1 MKLSWNRK
9 VNFVRLLDRSIS
21 ICSNFSDKSI
31 SMNRSQNSF
40 WYFLPFE
47 KSVISPEREKNNER
61 NNKSLFSPPP
71 SLSLSLSF
79 SFSLSLS
86 LPISFLDNHQ
96 PEAENSLYVGTA
108 AFNLVLESIFC
119 PPTSKTYSV
128 VEMVDSV
135 EEYLWCWWAS
145 LSLVGFALRLT
156 Q

>member
-1 MKLSWNRK
+1 MKLSWDWK
-9 VNFVRLLDRSIS
+9 VNFVRLSHKSIS

-40 WYFLPFE
+40 WYFLLFE

-61 NNKSLFSPPP
+61 NNKSLFLPLPP
-71 SLSLSLSF
+71 SLSFFFFLP
-79 SFSLSLS
+79 LS
-86 LPISFLDNHQ
+86 LPISLSFLDNHQ

-135 EEYLWCWWAS
+135 EEYLWC
-145 LSLVGFALRLT
+145 
-156 Q
+156 